1 MLNRLKGILYDCIG
15 LLACSGSRPLSVP
28 KLLIVKTD
36 EIGDFILWHNFLQEL
51 VSADEFKG
59 YEIHFCGNSS
69 WKSLF
74 ETFDGNLVSQ
84 SFWLQKIRFKKDM
97 RYRLGFLTNIYRQ
110 QYTSVIN
117 PTFSRDKRNDDAI
130 VKAARSLRN
139 IGMVAN
145 LESVR
150 SYERGYDKG
159 LYSQLFDHP
168 KKPVFEFT
176 RNRLFTEFITGKKS
190 LVQDTK
196 IDTHK
201 LPSLPAGLPDKYFV
215 VFPGSRSKARIWP
228 AEYFAVVSKH
238 LFEQYGWTAIICG
251 GLDDANYADAFIAT
265 YRNPSVDLTGK
276 TSLPQLM
283 RVLKNAQCLL
293 SVDTGSVHLAAAT
306 GCTVFGIYNGSQYGR
321 FAPYPASMAPNF
333 YPVYP
338 DDVEAELADA
348 ILVKQKYE
356 FVVDVPYNEVTP
368 EKIIKQIDKHFN
380 R

>member
-15 LLACSGSRPLSVP
+15 LLACSGSRPPSGL

-36 EIGDFILWHNFLQEL
+36 EIGDFMLWHNFLQEL
-51 VSADEFKG
+51 VSADQFKG
-59 YEIHFCGNSS
+59 HEIHFCGNSS

-74 ETFDGNLVSQ
+74 ETFDNNLVQ
-84 SFWLQKIRFKKDM
+84 QCFWLQKVRFKKNM
-97 RYRLGFLTNIYRQ
+97 RYRLDFLANIYRQ
-110 QYTSVIN
+110 QYTCVIN

-130 VKAARSLRN
+130 VKSSKSPKN

-159 LYSQLFDHP
+159 LYTRLFDHP
-168 KKPVFEFT
+168 EKPVFEFI
-176 RNRLFTEFITGKKS
+176 RNRLFTEFVTGKKS

-196 IDTHK
+196 IDTDK
-201 LPSLPAGLPDKYFV
+201 LPPLPAELRGKYFV

-228 AEYFAVVSKH
+228 ATNFVTVSKH
-238 LFEQYGWTAIICG
+238 LFEQYGWTAVVCG
-251 GLDDANYADAFIAT
+251 GPDDAEYADAFNAAYT
-265 YRNPSVDLTGK
+265 NPLVNITGK

-283 RVLKNAQCLL
+283 TVLKNAQCLL

-338 DDVEAELADA
+338 DNVEAELADA
-348 ILVKQKYE
+348 SLVKQKYE
-356 FVVDVPYNEVTP
+356 FVVDVPYSAVTP
-368 EKIIKQIDKHFN
+368 EKISKQTDLHFN

>member
-15 LLACSGSRPLSVP
+15 LLACSGSRPPSGL

-36 EIGDFILWHNFLQEL
+36 EIGDFMLWHNFLQEL
-51 VSADEFKG
+51 VSADQFKG
-59 YEIHFCGNSS
+59 HEIHFCGNSS

-74 ETFDGNLVSQ
+74 ETFDNNLVQ
-84 SFWLQKIRFKKDM
+84 QCFWLQKVRFKKNM
-97 RYRLGFLTNIYRQ
+97 RYRLDFLANIYRQ
-110 QYTSVIN
+110 QYTCVIN

-130 VKAARSLRN
+130 VKSSKSPKN

-159 LYSQLFDHP
+159 LYTRLFDHP
-168 KKPVFEFT
+168 EKPVFEFI
-176 RNRLFTEFITGKKS
+176 RNLLFTEFVTGRKS

-196 IDTHK
+196 IDTNK
-201 LPSLPAGLPDKYFV
+201 LPSLPAGLPEKYFV

-228 AEYFAVVSKH
+228 ATNFVTVSKH
-238 LFEQYGWTAIICG
+238 LFEQYGWTAVVCG
-251 GLDDANYADAFIAT
+251 GPDDAEYADAFNAAYT
-265 YRNPSVDLTGK
+265 NPSIDLTGK

-283 RVLKNAQCLL
+283 TVLKNAQCLL

-338 DDVEAELADA
+338 DNVEAELADA
-348 ILVKQKYE
+348 SLVKQKYE
-356 FVVDVPYNEVTP
+356 FVVDVPYSAVTP
-368 EKIIKQIDKHFN
+368 EKISKQTDLHFN

>member
-15 LLACSGSRPLSVP
+15 LLACSGSRPPSGL

-36 EIGDFILWHNFLQEL
+36 EIGDFMLWHNFLQEL
-51 VSADEFKG
+51 VSADQFKG
-59 YEIHFCGNSS
+59 HEIHFCGNSS

-74 ETFDGNLVSQ
+74 ETFDNNLVQ
-84 SFWLQKIRFKKDM
+84 QCFWLQKVRFKKNM
-97 RYRLGFLTNIYRQ
+97 RYRLDFLANIYRQ
-110 QYTSVIN
+110 QYTCVIN

-130 VKAARSLRN
+130 VKSSKSPKN

-159 LYSQLFDHP
+159 LYTRLFDHP
-168 KKPVFEFT
+168 EKPVFEFI
-176 RNRLFTEFITGKKS
+176 RNRLFTEFVTGKKS

-196 IDTHK
+196 IDTDK
-201 LPSLPAGLPDKYFV
+201 LPPLPAELRGKYFV

-228 AEYFAVVSKH
+228 ATNFVTVSKH
-238 LFEQYGWTAIICG
+238 LFEQYGWTAVVCG
-251 GLDDANYADAFIAT
+251 GPDDAEYADAFNAAYT
-265 YRNPSVDLTGK
+265 NPSIDLTGK

-283 RVLKNAQCLL
+283 TVLKNAQCLL

-338 DDVEAELADA
+338 DNVEAELADA
-348 ILVKQKYE
+348 SLVKQKYE
-356 FVVDVPYNEVTP
+356 FVVDVPYSAVTP
-368 EKIIKQIDKHFN
+368 EKISKQTDLHFN

>member
-321 FAPYPASMAPNF
+321 FAPYPANMAPNF

>member
-15 LLACSGSRPLSVP
+15 LLACSGTRPPSVP

-36 EIGDFILWHNFLQEL
+36 EIGDCMLWHNFLQEL
-51 VSADEFKG
+51 VSAEQFKG

-69 WKSLF
+69 WESLF
-74 ETFDGNLVSQ
+74 ETFDSGLVQQ
-84 SFWLQKIRFKKDM
+84 SFWLQKVRFKKDM

-110 QYTSVIN
+110 HYTCVIN

-130 VKAARSLRN
+130 VKAARSPRN

-159 LYSQLFDHP
+159 LYTQLFDYLE
-168 KKPVFEFT
+168 KPVFEFT
-176 RNRLFTEFITGKKS
+176 RNRLFTEFVTGRKS

-196 IDTHK
+196 IDANK
-201 LPSLPAGLPDKYFV
+201 LPSLPAGLPEKYFV
-215 VFPGSRSKARIWP
+215 VFPGSRTKARIWP
-228 AEYFAVVSKH
+228 AEYFATVSKH
-238 LFEQYGWTAIICG
+238 LFEQYGWTAVVCG
-251 GLDDANYADAFIAT
+251 GPDDAEYADAFTAA
-265 YRNPSVDLTGK
+265 YKNPLVNITGK

-283 RVLKNAQCLL
+283 TVLKNAQCLL

-338 DDVEAELADA
+338 DNVEAELADA
-348 ILVKQKYE
+348 SLVKQKYE
-356 FVVDVPYNEVTP
+356 FVVDVPYSAVTP
-368 EKIIKQIDKHFN
+368 EKIIKQTDLHFN